1 MVSNIK
7 EVFLSDIC
15 YLLSFPAFQVE
26 EALYVFISVFLSFW
40 YKILTLFSSKEL
52 FKNKAK
58 IN

>member
-7 EVFLSDIC
+7 EVFLSDFC
-15 YLLSFPAFQVE
+15 YLLSFPAFQIE

-58 IN
+58 IY